1 MTVQPLATLTTDGL
15 QALVGAPEPLVALV
29 PVGSVEPHGP
39 HLPLGTDTTISLGA
53 IARSEERLRQAGVMP
68 LLAPAVPY
76 GVTDYADGFAGA
88 VSIPATTLTAFLV
101 AVRDG
106 LLGEGFDHVCF
117 VNNHLE
123 PEHDAAVRAAVK
135 DAPKGKASVACPLTR
150 RWGRTLSDEYKR
162 GNCHAGRY
170 ETSLVLAE
178 APETVDRLRAQ
189 SLPALDISLAT
200 GIQQGQTTFAAMGI
214 ERAYTGAPAEATP
227 EEGEDMYERLATM
240 IATEVLEALGRA
252 G

>member
-1 MTVQPLATLTTDGL
+1 VQRLATLTTEGL
-15 QALVGAPEPLVALV
+15 KALVDAPEPLVALV

-53 IARSEERLRQAGVMP
+53 ILRSEADLTAAGVTP

-76 GVTDYADGFAGA
+76 GVTDYAEGFAGA
-88 VSIPATTLTAFLV
+88 VSIPAPTLTAFLV
-101 AVRDG
+101 ALRDG

-123 PEHDAAVRAAVK
+123 PEHDAAVRAATEGA
-135 DAPKGKASVACPLTR
+135 APGAASVACPLTR

-170 ETSLVLAE
+170 ETSLVLAQ
-178 APETVDRLRAQ
+178 APETVDRSRAA
-189 SLPALDISLAT
+189 SLPALAISLAD
-200 GIQQGQTTFAAMGI
+200 GIEHGQKTFAAMGI
-214 ERAYTGAPAEATP
+214 ESAYTGAPAEATA
-227 EEGEDMYERLATM
+227 EEGEAMYERLATM
-240 IATEVLEALGRA
+240 VTTEILEALGLRD
-252 G
+252 